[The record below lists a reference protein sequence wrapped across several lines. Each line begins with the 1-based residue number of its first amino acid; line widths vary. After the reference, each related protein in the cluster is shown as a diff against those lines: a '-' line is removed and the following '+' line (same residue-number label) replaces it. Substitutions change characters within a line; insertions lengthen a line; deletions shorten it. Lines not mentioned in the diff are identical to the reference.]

1 MPSIASIVLDHY
13 NGVVSQAL
21 PAVERAKLGGPDAP
35 YRHQLN
41 EAEREKRDQILV
53 HLRQGAWDVVYDK
66 VDGTPA
72 TMCCTLDPS
81 LIPPAPPKDPNK
93 PAKAVQEHLLAV
105 YALDRSGWRSF
116 AIRNV
121 RSLSPH
127 IITS

>member
-1 MPSIASIVLDHY
+1 MPSLASIVLDHY
-13 NGVVSQAL
+13 NGVTPVT
-21 PAVERAKLGGPDAP
+21 PETMPRVRLGGPDAP

-41 EAEREKRDQILV
+41 EADREKREQILV

-72 TMCCTLDPS
+72 MMCCTLDPA

-93 PAKAVQEHLLAV
+93 PAKPVQEHLIAV
-105 YALDRSGWRSF
+105 YAVDRQGWRSF

-127 IITS
+127 IVTS